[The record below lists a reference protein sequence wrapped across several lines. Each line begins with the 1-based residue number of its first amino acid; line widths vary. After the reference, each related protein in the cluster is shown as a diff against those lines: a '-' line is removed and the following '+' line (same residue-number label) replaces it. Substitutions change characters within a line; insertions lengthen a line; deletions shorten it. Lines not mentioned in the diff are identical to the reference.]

1 MAFRIIALALALRSA
16 PALKPPRLKLKLPTT
31 PRRVATLEPP
41 PLVVD
46 TEPRTNLREASPLLP
61 VTPLLTTRQLD
72 ESNET
77 PTHWRRAA
85 RVQRSLMR
93 FAPLALVG
101 ALVTIPK
108 TLDAGVATL
117 WSKLYATWWA
127 HAPMFEAW
135 TATFGFVFAIVFWSS
150 AHKLFFRDETRAAQ
164 FRFDKRP
171 PASFERFRVG
181 KR

>member
-1 MAFRIIALALALRSA
+1 MLPPSASSRGYYNMLLVLALTILEATALRSPVSLITRKATAVLDA
-16 PALKPPRLKLKLPTT
+16 PVAIRTTTKPPLPL
-31 PRRVATLEPP
+31 AP
-41 PLVVD
+41 PLED
-46 TEPRTNLREASPLLP
+46 DDDRYAIPAHWSRGAHAQRFAS
-61 VTPLLTTRQLD
+61 
-72 ESNET
+72 
-77 PTHWRRAA
+77 RAA
-85 RVQRSLMR
+85 PFALAGAVLAAPRS
-93 FAPLALVG
+93 ADAVVAG
-101 ALVTIPK
+101 A
-108 TLDAGVATL
+108 
-117 WSKLYATWWA
+117 WSWLRARPWA